1 MKVLVT
7 GSQGF
12 LAKNLILRLK
22 ELKKF
27 EILEFNRENAVSD
40 LGGLVK
46 QSDFVFHLAGVNR
59 PQNVEEFNTGNFDLT
74 SQLCKCIETSGKIIP
89 IVFSSSTQAEK
100 SNPYGESKKKAED
113 RILDLSNKHPVFIY
127 RLANVF
133 GKWCKPNYNSAVAT
147 FCYNLINDIP
157 LTIHDSS
164 APVNLVYV
172 DDVVENFLKL
182 VQDHSAVS
190 KSKSNFYEISPLY
203 TLTVGELV
211 DKLTKIRDSRA
222 SLITEPVGVGLDRAL
237 HATYLSYYKPGQFS
251 YELKRYADPR
261 GVFVEFLKTK
271 DSGQFSFF
279 TAGAGITRGGHYHHS
294 KTEKFLVLQ
303 GKAKFRFRHMY
314 TNEFYEQ
321 TVEASTSTVVETI
334 PGWTHDITNIGD
346 DVMVVMLWANEI
358 FDREKPDTIGCEV

>member
-7 GSQGF
+7 GSRGF

-22 ELKKF
+22 ELKTCDVV
-27 EILEFNRENAVSD
+27 EFNRENALAD
-40 LGGLVK
+40 LDVLVK

-59 PQNVEEFNTGNFDLT
+59 PQNIEEFNTGNYDLT
-74 SQLCKCIETSGKIIP
+74 AQLCNSIESSAKTIP

-113 RILDLSNKHPVFIY
+113 KILELSNKHPVFIY
-127 RLANVF
+127 RLPNVF

-147 FCYNLINDIP
+147 FCYNLINEIP

-164 APVNLVYV
+164 SLVNLVYV
-172 DDVVENFLKL
+172 DDVVENFIKL
-182 VQDHSAVS
+182 VQDHSEAA
-190 KSKSNFYEISPLY
+190 KAKTHFYEISPVY
-203 TLTVGELV
+203 TLSVGELA
-211 DKLTKIRDSRA
+211 DKLTQIKNSRA
-222 SLITEPVGVGLDRAL
+222 SLITEPVGIGLDRAL

-314 TNEFYEQ
+314 TNEYYEQ
-321 TVEASTSTVVETI
+321 TVEANTSTVVETI
-334 PGWTHDITNIGD
+334 PGWTHDITNIGE
-346 DVMVVMLWANEI
+346 DVMIVMLWANEI